1 MYLAGNGKENMRDIE
16 SINNNNLSS
25 RERLLEAS
33 RELFYEQGYAA
44 TTLAQISRKSG
55 VNNGL
60 ITYYFGTK
68 SNLASEIYNLFLKS
82 VRDEISLQLFSR
94 RKEFNME
101 LGMAVEQRILLAQK
115 FENPKLLRFCNEY
128 QKERDYYTV
137 TGSRR
142 ERYYELQRELI
153 NPDLSDIDLKLY
165 EVCGIA
171 IVRSITDAFEKGYL
185 GSDLE
190 YMKDYVIHYLLT
202 MVQLNPFRISAIVK
216 ESQYWEEELKIKV
229 GPGFAVYSE

>member
-1 MYLAGNGKENMRDIE
+1 MNLVGNGKENMREIE
-16 SINNNNLSS
+16 SSNNNNLSS

-115 FENPKLLRFCNEY
+115 FENAKLLRFCNEY
-128 QKERDYYTV
+128 QKERDFYSGT
-137 TGSRR
+137 SERR

-153 NPDLSDIDLKLY
+153 NPELSDIELKLY

-171 IVRSITDAFEKGYL
+171 IVRSVTSAFEKGYL
-185 GSDLE
+185 GDDLE
-190 YMKDYVIHYLLT
+190 YMKDYVIQTLLN
-202 MVQLNPFRISAIVK
+202 MLQLNPYRVGSIIN
-216 ESQYWEEELKIKV
+216 ESRYWEKELKIKV
-229 GPGFAVYSE
+229 GSNFSVYSE

>member
-1 MYLAGNGKENMRDIE
+1 MRAE
-16 SINNNNLSS
+16 TEATTRNFSS
-25 RERLLEAS
+25 REKLLEIA
-33 RELFYEQGYAA
+33 RELFYEQGYTA
-44 TTLAQISRKSG
+44 TTLAQISKKSG

-82 VRDEISLQLFSR
+82 IRDEISLQLFLR

-115 FENPKLLRFCNEY
+115 FENVNLLRFCNEY
-128 QKERDYYTV
+128 QKERDFYT
-137 TGSRR
+137 GPNERR
-142 ERYYELQRELI
+142 ERYYEMQRELI

-171 IVRSITDAFEKGYL
+171 IVRSVTNAFEKGYL
-185 GSDLE
+185 GNDLE
-190 YMKDYVIHYLLT
+190 YMKDYVIQHLLT
-202 MVQLNPFRISAIVK
+202 MVQLNPFRIASIVK
-216 ESQYWEEELKIKV
+216 ESQHWEKELKIKV
-229 GPGFAVYSE
+229 GPHFSVYAL

>member
-1 MYLAGNGKENMRDIE
+1 MTEKQTNIQ
-16 SINNNNLSS
+16 NLST
-25 RERLLEAS
+25 RDKLLEAA
-33 RELFYEQGYAA
+33 RELFYDQGYAA
-44 TTLAQISRKSG
+44 TTLAQISAKSG

-60 ITYYFGTK
+60 ITYYFGSK
-68 SNLASEIYNLFLKS
+68 SNLASEIYNLYLKG
-82 VRDEISLQLFSR
+82 VRDEISLRLFTR

-128 QKERDYYTV
+128 QKERDYYDIR
-137 TGSRR
+137 GSRR

-171 IVRSITDAFEKGYL
+171 LVRSVTSAFEKGFL
-185 GSDLE
+185 GDDLE
-190 YMKDYVIHYLLT
+190 YTKDYVIQYLLT
-202 MVQLNPFRISAIVK
+202 MLQLNQERITEIVK
-216 ESQYWEEELKIKV
+216 ESRYWETELNIRV
-229 GPGFAVYSE
+229 GQNFMSYSV